1 MHHVLNGRTD
11 LAEAA
16 GAEHA
21 VHFRQAL
28 ENVVFVPLRQ
38 AAGHENLFQS
48 AGLFHLGELQDL
60 VDGLALGAVDKA
72 AGVDDGDVAPVHLAD
87 HLVAGLIEQI
97 EHLLAVDLIFRTA
110 ERDETNSIW
119 HRSILLKVIL
129 IARDG
134 RADLV
139 APEAAAIQIVRRAA
153 QLVAVG
159 CVAAQAAAQQGVDLF
174 VLLRQL
180 LHGVVP

>member
-1 MHHVLNGRTD
+1 MSFLYRCERQPATRIF
-11 LAEAA
+11 
-16 GAEHA
+16 
-21 VHFRQAL
+21 FRPPA
-28 ENVVFVPLRQ
+28 F
-38 AAGHENLFQS
+38 
-48 AGLFHLGELQDL
+48 FHLGELQDL

-72 AGVDDGDVAPVHLAD
+72 AGVDDRNVAAVHLAD
-87 HLVAGLIEQI
+87 HVMAGLIEQV
-97 EHLLAVDLIFRTA
+97 EHLLAVDLVFRTA
-110 ERDETNSIW
+110 ERNETNSIW

-139 APEAAAIQIVRRAA
+139 APEAAAVQIVRRAA

>member
-1 MHHVLNGRTD
+1 MHHVLDGLTD

-16 GAEHA
+16 RAEHA
-21 VHFRQAL
+21 VHLRKAL
-28 ENVVFVPLRQ
+28 EDVVFIPLRE
-38 AAGHENLFQS
+38 AAGHEDLLQ
-48 AGLFHLGELQDL
+48 AARLFHLGELQDL
-60 VDGLALGAVDKA
+60 VDGLALGGVDEA
-72 AGVDDGDVAPVHLAD
+72 AGVDDRNVAAVHLAD
-87 HLVAGLIEQI
+87 HVVAGLIEQI

-110 ERDETNSIW
+110 ERNETDSIW

-129 IARDG
+129 IACES

-139 APEAAAIQIVRRAA
+139 APEAAAIQIVRCAA

-159 CVAAQAAAQQGVDLF
+159 RVAAQAAAQQGVDLP

-180 LHGVVP
+180 LQRVVP